1 MINQEFA
8 YIANLG
14 DTRAI
19 VSTTSHDSSFGKNS
33 IIAFQLTQEHR
44 PEFSEEYDRIINPGL
59 TVSRTLGNKL
69 AKDLGVIS
77 EPFTVTYRINY
88 QKDFFLVF
96 GSDGIWSVLDNQD
109 VVNFIEAYRDSC
121 IRGLDNYPDEEFI
134 SFNNTCIAQMLCEE
148 ARTR

>member
-44 PEFSEEYDRIINPGL
+44 PEFSEEYDRIINKGGR
-59 TVSRTLGNKL
+59 VQK
-69 AKDLGVIS
+69 I
-77 EPFTVTYRINY
+77 INA
-88 QKDFFLVF
+88 
-96 GSDGIWSVLDNQD
+96 DG
-109 VVNFIEAYRDSC
+109 NFIGPYRV
-121 IRGLDNYPDEEFI
+121 
-134 SFNNTCIAQMLCEE
+134 
-148 ARTR
+148 